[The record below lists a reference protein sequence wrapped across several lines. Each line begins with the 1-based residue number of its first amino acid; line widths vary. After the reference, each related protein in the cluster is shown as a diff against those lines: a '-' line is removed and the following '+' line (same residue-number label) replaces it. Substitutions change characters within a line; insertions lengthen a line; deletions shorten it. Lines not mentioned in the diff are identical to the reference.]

1 MKHIINLSPKQKVLL
16 NDLENK
22 VENARNSNDYIL
34 INFGRKGQFIKVAF
48 CKDQTYVVGYN
59 FWNMEFAMKTN
70 IMLKQYPKTVN
81 AKIASYLFDWVN
93 KLNR

>member
-22 VENARNSNDYIL
+22 VKNARNSNDYIS

>member
-22 VENARNSNDYIL
+22 VKNARNSNDYIL

-70 IMLKQYPKTVN
+70 IMLKQYSKTVN

>member
-1 MKHIINLSPKQKVLL
+1 MKHIINLNPKQKVLL

-22 VENARNSNDYIL
+22 VKNARNSNDYIL

>member
-22 VENARNSNDYIL
+22 VKNARNSNDYIL
-34 INFGRKGQFIKVAF
+34 INFGRKGQFIKVVF

>member
-1 MKHIINLSPKQKVLL
+1 MKHIINLSPKQKILL

-22 VENARNSNDYIL
+22 VKNARNSNDYVL

-59 FWNMEFAMKTN
+59 FWNMEFAVKTN

>member
-22 VENARNSNDYIL
+22 VKNARNSNDYIL

-81 AKIASYLFDWVN
+81 VKIASYLFDWVN

>member
-22 VENARNSNDYIL
+22 VKNARNSNDYIL

-70 IMLKQYPKTVN
+70 IMLKQYPKIVN

>member
-22 VENARNSNDYIL
+22 VKNARNSNDYIL
-34 INFGRKGQFIKVAF
+34 INFGRKDQFIKVAF

>member
-22 VENARNSNDYIL
+22 VKNARNSNDYIL

-70 IMLKQYPKTVN
+70 IMLKQYPKTVKK
-81 AKIASYLFDWVN
+81 KIASYLFDWVN

>member
-1 MKHIINLSPKQKVLL
+1 MKHIINLSPKQKILL

-22 VENARNSNDYIL
+22 VKNARNSNDYVL
-34 INFGRKGQFIKVAF
+34 INFGRKDQFIKVAF